1 VHPEVG
7 NTIPSIA
14 DGQGQAPQV
23 LQAHLE
29 MVSGANLFGKAG
41 LLGENPWVMFCPF
54 VGGTSKDPYGTLPLF
69 MGK

>member
-41 LLGENPWVMFCPF
+41 LLGENPWVDVLSFCWWNIKR
-54 VGGTSKDPYGTLPLF
+54 SH
-69 MGK
+69 